1 MPGRLCGESRSGP
14 EPSKLGRR
22 GDRKVWSRR
31 WWRCLVRPQPRWAT

>member
-22 GDRKVWSRR
+22 GDRKDGHAAGGDVR
-31 WWRCLVRPQPRWAT
+31 WGLNLAGQL